1 MSLGFIVGPAAG
13 GLLSARVGQMA
24 PALVAALLYLVDF
37 VIVFFFVDEQRQQHH
52 PPAPTPPS
60 LPTRDEKSERV
71 KESNNDRTSD
81 DEGGQEDTIVKEDT
95 KATTGVV
102 RQLKLVWEV
111 FARPKVGRLLLIK
124 FMIHLAMAM
133 GRANFGLFMLERFGL
148 GPEIGLAM
156 GVAGSVNSIGDIVA
170 PLLAGVLFNFVG
182 LGGPRVISSLLIFI
196 AFSLFVTLEILN
208 VAIFANDR

>member
-60 LPTRDEKSERV
+60 LPTHDEKSERV

-148 GPEIGLAM
+148 GPEVHTLPHTHTHATH
-156 GVAGSVNSIGDIVA
+156 ATHTRNTHTQQLTLCAHS
-170 PLLAGVLFNFVG
+170 F
-182 LGGPRVISSLLIFI
+182 SSTRRLRP
-196 AFSLFVTLEILN
+196 T
-208 VAIFANDR
+208 